1 MNIVKLFGYFYDS
14 KNVYVVLEFCPKGNL
29 WHRLKR
35 MRKFSE
41 DQTKSIIRQMT
52 EVIVYCKQRN
62 VIHRDIKP
70 ENILLMDDNCDVIKL
85 SDFGWATHTIDE

>member
-1 MNIVKLFGYFYDS
+1 
-14 KNVYVVLEFCPKGNL
+14 
-29 WHRLKR
+29 
-35 MRKFSE
+35 
-41 DQTKSIIRQMT
+41 MT

-70 ENILLMDDNCDVIKL
+70 ENILLMDDKCETIKL